1 MNTERPLGAGEFGM
15 LSVHMF
21 SRSLKIVSNPH
32 FWAVVI
38 MFAIGIVLQY
48 PQQILSTDSASLFSF
63 LGLTRHAVERIL
75 LLFPVGYAGFVFGTR
90 AGLVSLVVASG
101 IMLPRVFLISQ
112 DSHDALLETIAVILI
127 GGLIN
132 LWFDGYRKEKEHRQ
146 QMLSKLEVA
155 DQQLESVFQLIR
167 HNEKRLFALYEIAA
181 IVSQSLELKEG
192 LSAAADKVKQVM
204 DLEVVL
210 IFLLDE
216 DRQELELITH
226 RGVSEEFV
234 TGLKGLRVG
243 EGFNGR
249 VARTGELLLIEDASQ
264 DPRLT
269 REIVRQEGIQAEI
282 IVPLKAKD
290 KVVGTLAG
298 AMRESRQFLKEE
310 VELLIA
316 IGSQIGMA
324 IESTRLY
331 QRERL
336 AAQQA
341 LASER
346 QYRVLFEGA
355 HDAIWVHDSH
365 GNIIAVNKA
374 CEELTGYS
382 SKELLR
388 MNVRNFLAE
397 DGLSLARQIRRKLF
411 LGEEVEQPYEQRLIS
426 RDGTERIV
434 RLTSNLIREDGRLK
448 GFQNIARD
456 VTREKEM
463 QNKLGTAYRELI
475 ESHQRLKESQA
486 QLIQA
491 EKLTSLGQL
500 AASIAHEVNNPL
512 SGVLVYTQLIAK
524 KIRDND
530 LPKDVAIGY
539 LSKMEAELTRSTKL
553 IRSLLDFARQSPPA
567 FRQVNVNDVINRALD
582 LATHSA
588 ELQHVQIVK
597 ELDPSL
603 PNLMADFDQL
613 QQVCTN
619 LILNAIQAMPQGGK
633 LTLRSSVNN
642 KQIKIEVQDTG
653 CGISPEN
660 MRKLFTP
667 FFTTK
672 REVKGVGLGLAIAY
686 GIIQRHHGRI
696 EVQSKEGEGTT
707 FTIYLPLHPEELAE
721 KS

>member
-1 MNTERPLGAGEFGM
+1 MWP
-15 LSVHMF
+15 VHMS
-21 SRSLKIVSNPH
+21 SRSLKIVSSPH
-32 FWAVVI
+32 FWAVVT
-38 MFAIGIVLQY
+38 MFALGTVLHY

-75 LLFPVGYAGFVFGTR
+75 LLFPIGYAGFVFGTR
-90 AGLVSLVVASG
+90 AGLISLTVASG
-101 IMLPRVFLISQ
+101 IMLPRVFLISPY
-112 DSHDALLETIAVILI
+112 SSDALLETIAVILI

-132 LWFDGYRKEKEHRQ
+132 LWFASHRKEKERSQ
-146 QMLSKLEVA
+146 QMLSKLEAA
-155 DQQLESVFQLIR
+155 DQQFESVFQVIR
-167 HNEKRLFALYEIAA
+167 RNEKRLFALYEISA
-181 IVSQSLELKEG
+181 IISQSLELKDV

-234 TGLKGLRVG
+234 AGLKGLRVG

-249 VARTGELLLIEDASQ
+249 VAQTGEPLLIEDASQ

-290 KVVGTLAG
+290 KVVGTFAG

-324 IESTRLY
+324 VESTRLY

-346 QYRVLFEGA
+346 RYRALFEGA

-463 QNKLGTAYRELI
+463 QDKLSTAYRELI
-475 ESHQRLKESQA
+475 ESHRRLKESQA

-530 LPKDVAIGY
+530 LPKDVAMGY

-567 FRQVNVNDVINRALD
+567 FRQVNVNEVINRALD
-582 LATHSA
+582 LAAHSA

-642 KQIKIEVQDTG
+642 EQIKIEVQDTG

>member
-1 MNTERPLGAGEFGM
+1 
-15 LSVHMF
+15 
-21 SRSLKIVSNPH
+21 
-32 FWAVVI
+32 
-38 MFAIGIVLQY
+38 MFALGTVLHY

-75 LLFPVGYAGFVFGTR
+75 LLFPIGYAGFVFGTR
-90 AGLVSLVVASG
+90 AGLISLTVASG
-101 IMLPRVFLISQ
+101 IMLPRVFLISPY
-112 DSHDALLETIAVILI
+112 SSDALLETIAVILI

-132 LWFDGYRKEKEHRQ
+132 LWFASHRKEKERSQ
-146 QMLSKLEVA
+146 QMLSKLEAA
-155 DQQLESVFQLIR
+155 DQQFESVFQVIR
-167 HNEKRLFALYEIAA
+167 RNEKRLFALYEISA
-181 IVSQSLELKEG
+181 IISQSLELKDV

-234 TGLKGLRVG
+234 AGLKGLRVG

-249 VARTGELLLIEDASQ
+249 VAQTGEPLLIEDASQ

-290 KVVGTLAG
+290 KVVGTFAG

-324 IESTRLY
+324 VESTRLY

-346 QYRVLFEGA
+346 RYRALFEGA

-463 QNKLGTAYRELI
+463 QDKLSTAYRELI
-475 ESHQRLKESQA
+475 ESHRRLKESQA

-530 LPKDVAIGY
+530 LPKDVAMGY

-567 FRQVNVNDVINRALD
+567 FRQVNVNEVINRALD
-582 LATHSA
+582 LAAHSA

-642 KQIKIEVQDTG
+642 EQIKIEVQDTG